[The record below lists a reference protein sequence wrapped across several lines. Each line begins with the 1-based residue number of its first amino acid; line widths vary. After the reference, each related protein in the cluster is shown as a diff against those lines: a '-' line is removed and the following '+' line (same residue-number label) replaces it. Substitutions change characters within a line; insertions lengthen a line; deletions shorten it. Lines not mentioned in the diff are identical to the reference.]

1 MSLFVKVVNEE
12 VREVWDTQ
20 PPAGEANWYAAI
32 EVRPEITDGKQI
44 YTGHTFDLTTDPVQI
59 VYGVNNL
66 TVDQRKSN
74 LISKA
79 KGAYQEVAN
88 DQTRLETEDG
98 SGDAAVLSEAKNVKD
113 TKITAINACTTHDQ
127 LENLG

>member
-98 SGDAAVLSEAKNVKD
+98 SGNAALVSDAKDAKDQN
-113 TKITAINACTTHDQ
+113 ITAINACTTHDQ
-127 LENLG
+127 LDNLG